1 MLTGWKTGH
10 LTEGLVLHPLVLSD
24 LADIAGVAFHG
35 EATVEGFD
43 GILAEAV
50 QGTMHAARWG
60 NGGRLLRPLSRAQS
74 SWDIE
79 RALGRTQLAGLQRE
93 LVQRSRGET
102 GRSGGIVGGSVGSRV
117 GSRVGRRVGRR
128 VGGRVGRRRLAID
141 RDLVGREVGRGQD
154 MSSHDWWDVECKVR
168 DDEMMRERNMKVK
181 MFKVGEA
188 GVMGRKP
195 DSSEFMM
202 NSGKTP
208 RTFLWS

>member
-1 MLTGWKTGH
+1 MLTGWKTSH

-24 LADIAGVAFHG
+24 LADIAGLALHG
-35 EATVEGFD
+35 EATAEGFD

-60 NGGRLLRPLSRAQS
+60 NRGRLLRALGWAES

-93 LVQRSRGET
+93 LVQRSRGEM
-102 GRSGGIVGGSVGSRV
+102 GRSGGVVGGSIGSRV
-117 GSRVGRRVGRR
+117 GSRVGSRIGSR

-154 MSSHDWWDVECKVR
+154 MSSHDWWDVRCKVR
-168 DDEMMRERNMKVK
+168 DDEMMKSEKDIKVK
-181 MFKVGEA
+181 MLKL
-188 GVMGRKP
+188 GRL
-195 DSSEFMM
+195 E
-202 NSGKTP
+202 
-208 RTFLWS
+208 LWAESRIAVSL